1 MLFSFQNLFIIVR
14 ILSDTPDKIRKVKGL
29 ACDAVFLERYLII
42 AHGLELRRPRAE
54 HADRKAL
61 HTVHDTADGDIM
73 TLLSNYTDRH
83 IAEDIRIDDICRA
96 LNISRTLLYE
106 KTKQYTNG
114 GIASFIR
121 SRRL

>member
-1 MLFSFQNLFIIVR
+1 
-14 ILSDTPDKIRKVKGL
+14 
-29 ACDAVFLERYLII
+29 
-42 AHGLELRRPRAE
+42 
-54 HADRKAL
+54 
-61 HTVHDTADGDIM
+61 M

>member
-1 MLFSFQNLFIIVR
+1 
-14 ILSDTPDKIRKVKGL
+14 
-29 ACDAVFLERYLII
+29 
-42 AHGLELRRPRAE
+42 
-54 HADRKAL
+54 
-61 HTVHDTADGDIM
+61 M

-121 SRRL
+121 SRRLETAKKLLSETDLSVPEVSDRVGFSDYNYFLRVFKKHFGISPKKMRVK